1 MNFKNPIFVYE
12 NGGDQEDRLISI
24 ERPVLILPKKEDVT
38 AVELKSAIC
47 EHGELYAMGMFA
59 EEIIPIDRLITIG
72 NYYFNEDNE
81 DPRDDVDEVEAELL
95 EERQTAIGL
104 KYNDMGT
111 THYLGFTVIVTDAEK
126 DHDGARKVWIVN
138 KKYDEVLKIALDN
151 VRRLIKTIDDSDEQ
165 YYDIFVAIIN
175 YVFEGFEG
183 FNQVNNIL
191 VNENGEYFPIS

>member
-1 MNFKNPIFVYE
+1 MNFENPIFVYE

-24 ERPVLILPKKEDVT
+24 ERPVLILPKKDDVT
-38 AVELKSAIC
+38 AIELKSAIY

-72 NYYFNEDNE
+72 NYYFNQDDE
-81 DPRDDVDEVEAELL
+81 DPRDDVDEVEVELL

-104 KYNDMGT
+104 KYNNEGT
-111 THYLGFTVIVTDAEK
+111 TNYLGFTVIVTDADN

-138 KKYDEVLKIALDN
+138 KKYNDVLNIVLDN

-175 YVFEGFEG
+175 YVFEGFED
-183 FNQVNNIL
+183 FKQVDNVL